1 MAVLTVNIFIF
12 SQSNDDRFVNKV
24 FFIGNE
30 KLNNSSLF
38 NQIELK
44 PSNIL
49 LFSKP
54 TFDRRLLKLDAISL
68 KNYYNSEGFLEVS
81 VKDSFAISP
90 VFVSIPP
97 YFSILTLFL
106 TSTSLISSQSNHEWF
121 LLGLILGLSYL
132 YN

>member
-1 MAVLTVNIFIF
+1 MAALTVNIFIY

-30 KLNNSSLF
+30 KLNTSSLF

-90 VFVSIPP
+90 V
-97 YFSILTLFL
+97 
-106 TSTSLISSQSNHEWF
+106 STNGVNVFFI
-121 LLGLILGLSYL
+121 ID
-132 YN
+132 

>member
-30 KLNNSSLF
+30 ELNNSSLF
-38 NQIELK
+38 NQVELK

-54 TFDRRLLKLDAISL
+54 TFDR
-68 KNYYNSEGFLEVS
+68 
-81 VKDSFAISP
+81 
-90 VFVSIPP
+90 
-97 YFSILTLFL
+97 
-106 TSTSLISSQSNHEWF
+106 
-121 LLGLILGLSYL
+121 
-132 YN
+132 